1 MGIAR
6 CDGEVER
13 VSAPSTIMRILRCRA
28 AGRFADAPV
37 SALGSRCRVMVSRRC
52 GLDHEAFKIGAFHPL
67 LELLKEFCPAAPL
80 GPMV

>member
-1 MGIAR
+1 MGNAR
-6 CDGEVER
+6 CDGEVGR

-28 AGRFADAPV
+28 AGRFADAPA

-67 LELLKEFCPAAPL
+67 LELLKEFCPDAPL